1 MKKFFFSAVCTGC
14 LLSAPFLSA
23 APNPPSKMR
32 SSESLDSGI
41 VLFTPPP
48 GWRMADSKL
57 LPERVRLMVV
67 GQGPSAFPPSMNL
80 SLEPYSGSLKEY
92 LKIIKNMNDAQGFE
106 WKDLGTIRTEAGT
119 ASLSQVD
126 TKTEWGNVR
135 LMHVILLKNGT
146 IYILTAS
153 ALKDEFSQFYKEF
166 FASMRSLRVAKDA
179 FEMIVNTQQRTQ
191 LKNAVQKLGQQWQ
204 KMVEQQHRER
214 PDIAIETL
222 KEQVFNSESFQTTLW
237 TPFKDMLNQKYSDMG
252 KEWQALLLTKIEDE
266 LFELR
271 INQGQNT

>member
-1 MKKFFFSAVCTGC
+1 MKKFLFSAICAGC
-14 LLSAPFLSA
+14 LLSVPFLSA
-23 APNPPSKMR
+23 APNPPSKLR
-32 SSESLDSGI
+32 ASDSLDSGI
-41 VLFTPPP
+41 VLFTPPT
-48 GWRMADSKL
+48 GWRMADPKL
-57 LPERVRLMVV
+57 LPERVRIMVV

-126 TKTEWGNVR
+126 TKTEWGSVR

-153 ALKDEFSQFYKEF
+153 ALKDEFSQFYKDF

-179 FEMIVNTQQRTQ
+179 FEMVINTQQRVQ

-204 KMVEQQHRER
+204 KIVEQQHREHS
-214 PDIAIETL
+214 DIAIDTL

-237 TPFKDMLNQKYSDMG
+237 VPFKDLLNQKYSDMG
-252 KEWQALLLTKIEDE
+252 KEWQSLLLTKVEDE
-266 LFELR
+266 LFDLR
-271 INQGQNT
+271 INTQAI

>member
-1 MKKFFFSAVCTGC
+1 MKKFLFSAICAGC
-14 LLSAPFLSA
+14 LLSVPFLSA
-23 APNPPSKMR
+23 APNSPSKLR
-32 SSESLDSGI
+32 ASDSLDSGI
-41 VLFTPPP
+41 VLFTPPA
-48 GWRMADSKL
+48 GWRMADPKL
-57 LPERVRLMVV
+57 LPERVRIMVV

-126 TKTEWGNVR
+126 TKTEWGSVR

-153 ALKDEFSQFYKEF
+153 ALKDEFSQFYKDF

-179 FEMIVNTQQRTQ
+179 FEMVINTQQRVQ

-204 KMVEQQHRER
+204 KMVEQQHREHS
-214 PDIAIETL
+214 DIAIDTL

-237 TPFKDMLNQKYSDMG
+237 VPFKDMLNQKYSDMG
-252 KEWQALLLTKIEDE
+252 KEWQSLLLTKVEDE
-266 LFELR
+266 LFDLR
-271 INQGQNT
+271 INTQNI

>member
-1 MKKFFFSAVCTGC
+1 MKKFLFSAVCAGC

-179 FEMIVNTQQRTQ
+179 FEMVVNTQQRTQ

-271 INQGQNT
+271 INQGQNP